1 MRARISLEINK
12 RQKIKRRE
20 KRKKKVK
27 EKFITEV
34 ILNIQS
40 SCEEMEEV
48 LWNKIKKRKK

>member
-1 MRARISLEINK
+1 MEINK